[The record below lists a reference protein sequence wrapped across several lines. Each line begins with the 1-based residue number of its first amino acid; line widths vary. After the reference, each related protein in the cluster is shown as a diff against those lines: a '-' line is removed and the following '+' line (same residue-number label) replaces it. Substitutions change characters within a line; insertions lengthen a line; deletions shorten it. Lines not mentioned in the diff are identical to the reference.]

1 MNIFIVQFI
10 LFFIIAICLIESL
23 RYLGRRKSL
32 NREAIRSKIQMY
44 SSADSGGEPSDI
56 LRKKVL
62 SNVGFLNDLLW
73 RIPGI
78 QHLDRLIQQ
87 ANLKY
92 PLGFFML
99 LSLLLLAVGYYG
111 ISLMVR
117 SKIISIVPAIALSIL
132 PYMYVRMKK
141 KERMKK
147 FEQQLPEGMEFLSRA
162 LRAGHAFTGAMK
174 LAAENFDDPLGTEFE
189 KTLDEI
195 NFGIS
200 TNDALKNLLNR
211 VDSPDL
217 RYFAVSVI
225 LQRDSGGNL
234 GEIMDSIAR
243 IIRERFKFR
252 DKVRVLSAEGRL
264 SAVILVAIPVL
275 LIVYL
280 QLMKPGYLSTLT
292 SEPIGKIVITVALSM
307 ALLGIVLIK
316 RLITINI

>member
-1 MNIFIVQFI
+1 MNFLIVQFI
-10 LFFIIAICLIESL
+10 LFFIIAICLVEGL

-32 NREAIRSKIQMY
+32 SREAIRDKIQLY
-44 SSADSGGEPSDI
+44 STADTGSEPSDI

-62 SNVGFLNDLLW
+62 SNVRFLNDILW

-78 QHLDRLIQQ
+78 QHFDRLIQQ
-87 ANLKY
+87 ANLNY
-92 PLGFFML
+92 PLGFFIL
-99 LSLLLLAVGYYG
+99 LSLVLLFAGYYAT
-111 ISLMVR
+111 
-117 SKIISIVPAIALSIL
+117 SIMMRNQSIPL
-132 PYMYVRMKK
+132 LFAVLVASIPYLYIRMKK

-162 LRAGHAFTGAMK
+162 LRAGHAFTGSMK
-174 LAAENFDDPLGTEFE
+174 LAAENFDDPLGTEFD

-200 TNDALKNLLNR
+200 TNDALKNLLHR

-217 RYFAVSVI
+217 RYFTASVI
-225 LQRDSGGNL
+225 LQRDTGGNL
-234 GEIMDSIAR
+234 SEIMDSIAR

-264 SAVILVAIPVL
+264 SAVILVAIPLL

-280 QLMKPGYLSTLT
+280 QFMKPGYLSTLT
-292 SEPIGKIVITVALSM
+292 TDPAGKLVITISISM
-307 ALLGIVLIK
+307 VLLGIMLIRK
-316 RLITINI
+316 LITINI

>member
-1 MNIFIVQFI
+1 MNFLIVPFI
-10 LFFIIAICLIESL
+10 LFFIIAICLTECMRI
-23 RYLGRRKSL
+23 LGRRKSL
-32 NREAIRSKIQMY
+32 NRKVIRSKIQRF
-44 SSADSGGEPSDI
+44 SSVDSAGEPSDL

-62 SNVGFLNDLLW
+62 SEVDILNDILW
-73 RIPGI
+73 KTPGI

-87 ANLKY
+87 ANLQY
-92 PLGFFML
+92 PLGFFIL
-99 LSLLLLAVGYYG
+99 LSLILLCAGYYASSMFMRKPL
-111 ISLMVR
+111 IALL
-117 SKIISIVPAIALSIL
+117 PAIALSTL
-132 PYMYVRMKK
+132 PYLYINMKK
-141 KERMKK
+141 NERMKK

-195 NFGIS
+195 NFGIA

-217 RYFAVSVI
+217 RYFTVSVI
-225 LQRDSGGNL
+225 LQRDTGGNL
-234 GEIMDSIAR
+234 SEIMDSIAR

-275 LIVYL
+275 LIAYL
-280 QLMKPGYLSTLT
+280 QFVKPGYLNTLT
-292 SEPIGKIVITVALSM
+292 NEPVGKIVITIAISLV
-307 ALLGIVLIK
+307 LLGIMLIK

>member
-1 MNIFIVQFI
+1 MNFLIVSFI
-10 LFFIIAICLIESL
+10 LFFIITICLIESI
-23 RYLGRRKSL
+23 RYFGRRKSL
-32 NREAIRSKIQMY
+32 NRDAIRSKIQKF
-44 SSADSGGEPSDI
+44 SSVDSGSEPSDI
-56 LRKKVL
+56 LRKKIL
-62 SNVGFLNDLLW
+62 SNIRFLNDLLW

-78 QHLDRLIQQ
+78 QHLDRITQQ
-87 ANLKY
+87 ANLNY
-92 PLGFFML
+92 PLGFFIL
-99 LSLLLLAVGYYG
+99 LSLLLLMVGYYG
-111 ISLMVR
+111 IFLMVR
-117 SKIISIVPAIALSIL
+117 SQSISIVTSIAVSTL

-141 KERMKK
+141 KKRMNK

-264 SAVILVAIPVL
+264 SAFILVSIPVL

-292 SEPIGKIVITVALSM
+292 SEPIGKIVITVAISM